1 MGQRQLVPARR
12 LHPVARAACS
22 VGLATVEFP
31 RLRAAWATVSGC
43 GARPPGV
50 APAGLSKSRR
60 VVRNMFGAY
69 NCRRLTREAP
79 RG

>member
-12 LHPVARAACS
+12 LHPVARAAYS

-43 GARPPGV
+43 GARPSGGALAVGPST
-50 APAGLSKSRR
+50 AGWSAICS
-60 VVRNMFGAY
+60 VPTIAVG
-69 NCRRLTREAP
+69 
-79 RG
+79 